1 VDGRDGAPIDQRAD
15 LVGMRAVT
23 DEVAAAVDPLD
34 AELLD
39 AGEDQV
45 RVHVRDDRDPV
56 GHAHRVVRSIDKC
69 K

>member
-1 VDGRDGAPIDQRAD
+1 
-15 LVGMRAVT
+15 MRAVA

-39 AGEDQV
+39 AGEDRLTGGQV
-45 RVHVRDDRDPV
+45 RVDVRDDRDPV